1 MNKSSVVTCK
11 GLPDSYCLPN
21 TVRTQHDGSSGRT
34 WSGNQITRL
43 KVCSRKGTWYAWAFI
58 ATGAHLDE
66 HYNLTAQYWNLSG
79 SIGNP
84 WEINLK
90 FIHNLC
96 SLSGSMYK
104 HCSLDWLEWSNS
116 DVAQAR
122 TWVQHSH
129 FSPLQWVHWARRTKL
144 CYCAYRLRRHS
155 SRAWKWAPAPK
166 LDHQA
171 LAAPPWWLH
180 LGSCGI
186 IPLLPSQ
193 SLSPWVQ

>member
-1 MNKSSVVTCK
+1 
-11 GLPDSYCLPN
+11 
-21 TVRTQHDGSSGRT
+21 
-34 WSGNQITRL
+34 
-43 KVCSRKGTWYAWAFI
+43 VCSRKGTWYAWAFI
-58 ATGAHLDE
+58 ATDAHLDE
-66 HYNLTAQYWNLSG
+66 HYNLIAQYWNLSG

-96 SLSGSMYK
+96 FLSGSMYK

-129 FSPLQWVHWARRTKL
+129 FSPLQWMHWAHRTKL
-144 CYCAYRLRRHS
+144 CYCAYRLRWHS

-186 IPLLPSQ
+186 IPLLTLIVIVAMSAIICILEPQMVHPENSVRIVGFECNNLYSGPARGPSGE
-193 SLSPWVQ
+193 